1 MDRRLPLLTAVFALA
16 LSACAHAAYAPKF
29 TAKVDPATPGAT
41 AAITTTVTQAAGE
54 TPNKTVTVMFP
65 IGFAA
70 NPAAKLVICTD
81 AEEATKQCPAD
92 TQIGTAS
99 ATASVLGVPID
110 LPGTVHY
117 GAPDAQGIKL
127 IVFLR
132 SQLAGDQTV
141 EGHVQFRSDGG
152 INVVFGPL
160 PNTLTTSFTLAL
172 DGGEKALSVTPDCG
186 SYSLDASFVS
196 QNGETATSSA
206 PFTIGGCPPKKLSVL
221 NVDVSRTGNATFNL
235 TAPATGTVTIKRGTT
250 KVASKAFTGKAGLNS
265 VKTRHALK
273 PGAYKVKVS
282 ATSADGQVVAKTK
295 TVRIPKKG

>member
-1 MDRRLPLLTAVFALA
+1 MSHRLPLLTVVFVIALTG
-16 LSACAHAAYAPKF
+16 SAHAAYAPKF
-29 TAKVDPATPGAT
+29 TAKIDPATPGAT

-70 NPAAKLVICTD
+70 NPAANLVICTD
-81 AEEATKQCPAD
+81 AQEATKQCPPE

-132 SQLAGDQTV
+132 NQLAGDQTV
-141 EGHVQFRSDGG
+141 EGHVQFRPDGG

-172 DGGEKALSVTPDCG
+172 DGGDKALSVTPDCG
-186 SYSLDASFVS
+186 DYQLAASFVS
-196 QNGETATSSA
+196 QNGETATSVA
-206 PFTIGGCPPKKLSVL
+206 PFTIGGCPPKRLQVL

-235 TAPATGTVTIKRGTT
+235 TAAATGTVTIKHGAK
-250 KVASKAFTGKAGLNS
+250 KVTAKAFTGRPGVNR
-265 VKTRHALK
+265 VKTGARLK
-273 PGAYKVKVS
+273 PGSYRVKVQ
-282 ATSADGQVVAKTK
+282 AKTADGQSVSASK
-295 TVRIPKKG
+295 TVRIGKR